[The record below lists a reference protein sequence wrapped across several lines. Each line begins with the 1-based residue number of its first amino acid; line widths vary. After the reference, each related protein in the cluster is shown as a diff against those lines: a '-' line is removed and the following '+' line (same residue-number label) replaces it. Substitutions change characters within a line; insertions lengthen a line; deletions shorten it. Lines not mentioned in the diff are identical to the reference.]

1 MKQCLQILRLTNA
14 VRSAVLC
21 VDSPASWPCPCPCLE
36 SIATDVRAIAMHK
49 LDDARALSSDSST
62 TEEE

>member
-1 MKQCLQILRLTNA
+1 MKQQEVQT
-14 VRSAVLC
+14 
-21 VDSPASWPCPCPCLE
+21 
-36 SIATDVRAIAMHK
+36 IATDVRAIAMHK